1 MNLNFEHK
9 KIFSDIRNQLAGTVV
24 GKTRDNELLNE
35 ISKILYV
42 KSYFKPTKLNGTAAN
57 FYQNSYKKLTL
68 KLKNIFKDQKINLS
82 DKDIE
87 FIDKKINYLDFDKID
102 GDPIGDLYEIF
113 GSSNIKYDQGQF
125 FTPSV
130 AIKLLI
136 EIINPKKNEL
146 IIDPACGAGGF
157 LYFVTKKLIQ
167 KNIKKEKIRNQI
179 YGIEKDETLSNMSNI
194 HLSILLNNPANI
206 ICADS
211 IKKIDYE
218 GKDLSKK
225 FNSKF
230 DIILSNPPFGKKI
243 ISAEDNVRKNFDLAY
258 KWTLD
263 NGSFKKTN
271 ILQKRTSPQILF
283 LENIIKSLKNE
294 GRAGMVV
301 PESLISTTQ
310 NFYIS
315 DYLLKN
321 CKIIAVIGMPEDL
334 FKTSGKGGTHT
345 KTCLIIFKKS
355 KKNKGDVYFAEAKW
369 CGHDSRGNIIEK
381 NDLPT
386 ILKDYQ
392 NFIKT
397 KKTEFGYSVPQNNI
411 KSFILSPR
419 YNSKFKAKSKKFTNI
434 KKEFELISIKELIED
449 KKIEIRTG
457 DEVGKKYYGTG
468 DIPFIRTSDITDGK
482 IKLETKH
489 KISEDKYFEL
499 KKKQDLKENDILF
512 VKDGTYLVGNSGL
525 IREHNLK
532 SVYQSHIY
540 KIRVLDVNFFSSYYF
555 IYSLSSE
562 FVNSQIKQKMFSMDI
577 IDSIGSRINEVS
589 IPIIKNKKKMNK
601 ISNLVKKKYILADLE
616 FKLIEQ
622 TSKISNL

>member
-1 MNLNFEHK
+1 MSLNFEHK
-9 KIFSDIRNQLAGTVV
+9 KVFSDIRNHLAGTVV

-42 KSYFKPTKLNGTAAN
+42 KSYFKPKKLNGSASS
-57 FYQNSYKKLTL
+57 FYQNNYKKLTL
-68 KLKNIFKDQKINLS
+68 KLQNIFKDPKINLA

-113 GSSNIKYDQGQF
+113 GSSNVKYDQGQF
-125 FTPSV
+125 FTPIV

-157 LYFVTKKLIQ
+157 LYFAIKHLIKNNLKKD
-167 KNIKKEKIRNQI
+167 KIISQI

-206 ICADS
+206 VCADS
-211 IKKIDYE
+211 IKKVDLN
-218 GKDLSKK
+218 GKNLSKK
-225 FNSKF
+225 FTENF

-243 ISAEDNVRKNFDLAY
+243 ISAEDKLRKDFDLSY
-258 KWTLD
+258 KWNLE
-263 NGSFKKTN
+263 NGKFKKTN
-271 ILQKRTSPQILF
+271 VLQKRTPPQILF
-283 LENIIKSLKNE
+283 LENIIRSLKEE
-294 GRAGMVV
+294 GRAGIVI

-315 DYLLKN
+315 DYLLRN
-321 CKIIAVIGMPEDL
+321 CKIMAVIGMPEDL

-345 KTCLIIFKKS
+345 KTCLIVFKKS
-355 KKNKGDVYFAEAKW
+355 KKNIGNIYFAEAKW

-381 NDLPT
+381 NDLPE
-386 ILKDYQ
+386 ILVDYK

-397 KKTEFGYSVPQNNI
+397 KKTKFGYSVPQKNI
-411 KSFILSPR
+411 KNFILSPR
-419 YNSKFKAKSKKFTNI
+419 YNEKFKSQSKNISNI
-434 KKEFELISIKELIED
+434 KKKFELITISELIEE
-449 KKIEIRTG
+449 KKIEMKTG
-457 DEVGKKYYGTG
+457 DEVGKKFYGTG
-468 DIPFIRTSDITDGK
+468 NVPFIRTSDISDGK

-489 KISEDKYFEL
+489 KISEEKYFEL
-499 KKKQDLKENDILF
+499 QKKQDLRENDILF
-512 VKDGTYLVGNSGL
+512 VKDGTYLVGNCGL
-525 IREHNLK
+525 LRKHNLK

-540 KIRVLDVNFFSSYYF
+540 KIRVLDPNFFTSYYL
-555 IYSLSSE
+555 IYSLSSN

-577 IDSIGSRINEVS
+577 IDSIGSRINEVL
-589 IPIIKNKKKMNK
+589 IPVIKDKKKMNE
-601 ISNLVKKKYILADLE
+601 ISSLVKKKYSLADLE
-616 FKLIEQ
+616 FELIKK
-622 TSKISNL
+622 TSKITDL

>member
-1 MNLNFEHK
+1 
-9 KIFSDIRNQLAGTVV
+9 
-24 GKTRDNELLNE
+24 
-35 ISKILYV
+35 
-42 KSYFKPTKLNGTAAN
+42 
-57 FYQNSYKKLTL
+57 
-68 KLKNIFKDQKINLS
+68 
-82 DKDIE
+82 
-87 FIDKKINYLDFDKID
+87 
-102 GDPIGDLYEIF
+102 
-113 GSSNIKYDQGQF
+113 
-125 FTPSV
+125 
-130 AIKLLI
+130 
-136 EIINPKKNEL
+136 
-146 IIDPACGAGGF
+146 
-157 LYFVTKKLIQ
+157 
-167 KNIKKEKIRNQI
+167 
-179 YGIEKDETLSNMSNI
+179 MSNI

-243 ISAEDNVRKNFDLAY
+243 ISSEDNVRKNFDLAY

-263 NGSFKKTN
+263 NGYFKKNN

-397 KKTEFGYSVPQNNI
+397 KKTEFGYSVPQNNL

-419 YNSKFKAKSKKFTNI
+419 YNSKFKAQSKKFTTI
-434 KKEFELISIKELIED
+434 KKDFELISIKELIED

-589 IPIIKNKKKMNK
+589 I
-601 ISNLVKKKYILADLE
+601 
-616 FKLIEQ
+616 Q
-622 TSKISNL
+622 